1 MKMLD
6 PWKERGLKMAE
17 DLPRRVNGYLVTQP
31 KRWTK
36 AANGRVLPLNSAAW
50 QRLRR
55 SVLAE
60 QPLCQYCPPGV
71 VTPANT
77 VDHGD
82 FNPANNS
89 RENLFSCCVPC
100 HSVRTAASMHGRPAR
115 LGCDMDG
122 NPSNPM
128 HHWNQAAV
136 ARSGAAGEGAT
147 ASQEIASDRAAKT
160 DLYSLC
166 THPQNGLIFI
176 VSNLQSRH
184 DANSI

>member
-1 MKMLD
+1 MKTLD

-36 AANGRVLPLNSAAW
+36 ADNGRLLPLNSAAW

-77 VDHGD
+77 VDHANN
-82 FNPANNS
+82 NPADNTRS
-89 RENLFSCCVPC
+89 NLVSCCVPC
-100 HSVRTAASMHGRPAR
+100 HSLKTASDMHGRPAR

-122 NPSNPM
+122 NPSNPL
-128 HHWNQAAV
+128 HPWNQA
-136 ARSGAAGEGAT
+136 RHGPENGPAAALQE
-147 ASQEIASDRAAKT
+147 EIASSPAQGT
-160 DLYSLC
+160 DSFPSL
-166 THPQNGLIFI
+166 
-176 VSNLQSRH
+176 
-184 DANSI
+184 

>member
-1 MKMLD
+1 MKTLD

-71 VTPANT
+71 LTPANT
-77 VDHGD
+77 LDHKNND
-82 FNPANNS
+82 PSDNS
-89 RENLFSCCVPC
+89 RSNLISCCVPC
-100 HSVRTAASMHGRPAR
+100 HSLKTASDMHGRPAR
-115 LGCDMDG
+115 LGCDASG
-122 NPSNPM
+122 NPTNPM

-136 ARSGAAGEGAT
+136 ARSGGLAAPSTE
-147 ASQEIASDRAAKT
+147 SQEIASDRATDT
-160 DLYSLC
+160 DLYPL
-166 THPQNGLIFI
+166 F
-176 VSNLQSRH
+176 
-184 DANSI
+184 

>member
-50 QRLRR
+50 HKLRK

-60 QPLCQYCPPGV
+60 VPLCQYCPPGV
-71 VTPANT
+71 LTPANT
-77 VDHGD
+77 VDHKNN
-82 FNPANNS
+82 NPADNT
-89 RENLFSCCVPC
+89 RGNLVSCCVPC
-100 HSVRTAASMHGRPAR
+100 HSLKTASDMHGRPAR

-122 NPSNPM
+122 NPANPM

-136 ARSGAAGEGAT
+136 RPSSGLAGDVQA
-147 ASQEIASDRAAKT
+147 QEIASSPAT
-160 DLYSLC
+160 DIDQFPSL
-166 THPQNGLIFI
+166 
-176 VSNLQSRH
+176 
-184 DANSI
+184 

>member
-1 MKMLD
+1 MKTLD
-6 PWKERGLKMAE
+6 PWKERGLKMVD

-71 VTPANT
+71 LTPANT
-77 VDHGD
+77 LDHKNND
-82 FNPANNS
+82 PSDNS
-89 RENLFSCCVPC
+89 RSNLISCCVPC
-100 HSVRTAASMHGRPAR
+100 HSLKTASDMHGRPAR
-115 LGCDMDG
+115 LGCDASG
-122 NPSNPM
+122 NPTNPM

-136 ARSGAAGEGAT
+136 ARSGGLAAPSTE
-147 ASQEIASDRAAKT
+147 SQEIASDRATDT
-160 DLYSLC
+160 DLYPL
-166 THPQNGLIFI
+166 F
-176 VSNLQSRH
+176 
-184 DANSI
+184 

>member
-1 MKMLD
+1 MKTLD

-71 VTPANT
+71 ITPANT
-77 VDHGD
+77 VDHANN
-82 FNPANNS
+82 NPADNS
-89 RENLFSCCVPC
+89 RENLISCCVPC
-100 HSVRTAASMHGRPAR
+100 HSRKTASDMHGRPPPS
-115 LGCDMDG
+115 GCDEQGYPIGSDH
-122 NPSNPM
+122 P
-128 HHWNQAAV
+128 WNQAAM
-136 ARSGAAGEGAT
+136 ARSGAAAGHDGDEQNSPETNAPEPT
-147 ASQEIASDRAAKT
+147 S
-160 DLYSLC
+160 SLRFNAC
-166 THPQNGLIFI
+166 CLKKRHP
-176 VSNLQSRH
+176 
-184 DANSI
+184 

>member
-1 MKMLD
+1 MKTLD

-71 VTPANT
+71 LTPANT
-77 VDHGD
+77 LDHKNND
-82 FNPANNS
+82 PSDNS
-89 RENLFSCCVPC
+89 RSNLISCCVPC
-100 HSVRTAASMHGRPAR
+100 HSLKTASDMHGRPAR
-115 LGCDMDG
+115 LGCDASG
-122 NPSNPM
+122 NPTNPM

-136 ARSGAAGEGAT
+136 ARSGGLAAPSTE
-147 ASQEIASDRAAKT
+147 SQEIASDRATDT
-160 DLYSLC
+160 DLVPL
-166 THPQNGLIFI
+166 F
-176 VSNLQSRH
+176 
-184 DANSI
+184 

>member
-1 MKMLD
+1 MKTLD

-36 AANGRVLPLNSAAW
+36 ADNGRLLPLNSAAW

-71 VTPANT
+71 LTPANT
-77 VDHGD
+77 VDHHD

-100 HSVRTAASMHGRPAR
+100 HSLRTAASMHGRPAR
-115 LGCDMDG
+115 LGCDESG

-128 HHWNQAAV
+128 HHWNKASTGPSGGPGEAVQAQ
-136 ARSGAAGEGAT
+136 EL
-147 ASQEIASDRAAKT
+147 ASSPAQGT
-160 DLYSLC
+160 DLFPSL
-166 THPQNGLIFI
+166 
-176 VSNLQSRH
+176 
-184 DANSI
+184 

>member
-1 MKMLD
+1 MKTLD

-71 VTPANT
+71 LTPANT
-77 VDHGD
+77 LDHKNND
-82 FNPANNS
+82 PSDNS
-89 RENLFSCCVPC
+89 RSNLISCCVPC
-100 HSVRTAASMHGRPAR
+100 HSLKTASDMHGRPAR
-115 LGCDMDG
+115 LGCDASG
-122 NPSNPM
+122 NPTNPM

-136 ARSGAAGEGAT
+136 ARSGGLAAPSTE
-147 ASQEIASDRAAKT
+147 SQEIASDRATDT
-160 DLYSLC
+160 DLYPSL
-166 THPQNGLIFI
+166 
-176 VSNLQSRH
+176 
-184 DANSI
+184 

>member
-1 MKMLD
+1 MKTLD

-71 VTPANT
+71 LTPANT
-77 VDHGD
+77 LDHKNND
-82 FNPANNS
+82 PSDNS
-89 RENLFSCCVPC
+89 RSNLISCCVPC
-100 HSVRTAASMHGRPAR
+100 HSLKTASDMHGRPAR

-122 NPSNPM
+122 NPSNPL
-128 HHWNQAAV
+128 HPWNQA
-136 ARSGAAGEGAT
+136 RHGPENGPAAALQE
-147 ASQEIASDRAAKT
+147 EIASSPAQGT
-160 DLYSLC
+160 DSFPSL
-166 THPQNGLIFI
+166 
-176 VSNLQSRH
+176 
-184 DANSI
+184 